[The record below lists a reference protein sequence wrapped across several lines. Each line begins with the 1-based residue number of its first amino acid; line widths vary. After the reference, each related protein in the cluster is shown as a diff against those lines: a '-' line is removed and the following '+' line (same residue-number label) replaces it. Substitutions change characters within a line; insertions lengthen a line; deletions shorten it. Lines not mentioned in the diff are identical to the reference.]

1 MVNNL
6 QEMKQESYFGG
17 KGGDG
22 VFQTIINQIPPHE
35 AFVSG
40 FLGRCAIMRN
50 KKPAEVNIGVEIDP
64 NVINMWSDSEIWP
77 RIKDQERFDI
87 VQGNF
92 LEIDLGKILKRISPK
107 KTFLYLDPPYP
118 IETRKSGKRYRYEMD
133 DHDHREL
140 IMMICSTEY
149 MVAIS
154 SYPNELYDEILGEH
168 GWRWIDFKAQTR
180 GGIPATERLY
190 MNYPEPERL
199 HDPRYLGSNY
209 REREKYK
216 LRAATIVRK
225 LERLST
231 LEREAV
237 LAAIRKRFRGDI
249 EIPTIIELTTEGYK
263 RYGTGDEGEAKANA
277 YAAGAER
284 IIAAIQK
291 HL

>member
-1 MVNNL
+1 MS
-6 QEMKQESYFGG
+6 ERTYFGG

-77 RIKDQERFDI
+77 RIDDRQRLDI
-87 VQGNF
+87 VQGDF
-92 LEIDLGKILKRISPK
+92 LKIELSKFLKEIQPK
-107 KTFLYLDPPYP
+107 KTFVYLDPPYP
-118 IETRKSGKRYRYEMD
+118 LETRKSRKRYRYEMD
-133 DHDHREL
+133 DADHHEL
-140 IMMICSTEY
+140 VTNCSNTEY
-149 MVAIS
+149 MMAIS
-154 SYPNELYDEILGEH
+154 SYPNDLYDEILGEN
-168 GWRWIDFKAQTR
+168 GWRWIDYKAQTR
-180 GGIPATERLY
+180 SGKPAAERLY

-199 HDPRYLGSNY
+199 HDTRYLGSNY

-225 LERLST
+225 LERLSI

-237 LAAIRKRFRGDI
+237 LQAIRRRFMKQ
-249 EIPTIIELTTEGYK
+249 EFELPTINEVLEEALDRYQEDGDYK
-263 RYGTGDEGEAKANA
+263 ERVNSYVS
-277 YAAGAER
+277 GAEQ
-284 IIAAIQK
+284 IINIVKKQ
-291 HL
+291 L

>member
-1 MVNNL
+1 MS
-6 QEMKQESYFGG
+6 ERTYFGG

-77 RIKDQERFDI
+77 RIDDRQRLDI
-87 VQGNF
+87 VQGDF
-92 LEIDLGKILKRISPK
+92 LKIDLSKFLKEIQPK
-107 KTFLYLDPPYP
+107 KTFVYLDPPYP
-118 IETRKSGKRYRYEMD
+118 LETRKSRKRYRYEMD
-133 DHDHREL
+133 DYDHHEL
-140 IMMICSTEY
+140 VTMISGTEY
-149 MVAIS
+149 MTAIS
-154 SYPNELYDEILGEH
+154 SYPNELYDEILGEN

-180 GGIPATERLY
+180 GGKPATERLY

-199 HDPRYLGSNY
+199 HDTRYLGSNY

-225 LERLST
+225 LERLSIQ
-231 LEREAV
+231 EREAV

-249 EIPTIIELTTEGYK
+249 ELPTINELTLEGYR
-263 RYGTGDEGEAKANA
+263 RYGTGDEGEAKSNA
-277 YAAGAER
+277 YTAGAER
-284 IIAAIQK
+284 IISAIQK